1 MKYPF
6 LFRSFFLAVLS
17 LSASAEPLITLQEA
31 NGSHKLRVE
40 LLNLEKEVALLR
52 RSDGEEFNTPLSYLS
67 EESRADINKTW
78 ANHRAKIE
86 KHLEPLNV
94 AFGHKLFE
102 SNGNIW
108 NEPADLVAKR
118 LKLPTESKTPFTSSY
133 RLYTRGNY
141 RFAGAAPKTL
151 VAHGDHK
158 GRTLSLSVVYSNK
171 GDSLSTVGA
180 GEDHFKQ
187 NGRVIDRSTLAGAMA
202 YDAAMIAKTLTAVL
216 GKPMEQKML
225 GQGNEKVKVR
235 RWDWNGHSFLLSHVE
250 GEYVGLKIVRASFAD
265 GGGRYSRVSD
275 GDMRK
280 RLKSNLTRLENGDV
294 FIKDIPMVD
303 QGPKGY
309 CAPATFERAMRHAGI
324 PADMYLLAT
333 LATTGGGG
341 TNTARLFNE
350 VAYTTRSKGG
360 RTARQLQLPSLA
372 PKKLKRYIE
381 KGVPILWQMC
391 SLQGYNQIANGRTR
405 ARRSVKDWTEY
416 GAKIAEAA
424 EKNAPELT
432 AKANFHICMIIG
444 YNETTNELAVSD
456 SWGNNYR
463 MRWIHVD
470 EAEAVNNGGGYVIDL

>member
-1 MKYPF
+1 MKSPF
-6 LFRSFFLAVLS
+6 ILSPLILAALVLPS
-17 LSASAEPLITLQEA
+17 SAEPLITLQEA
-31 NGSHKLRVE
+31 NGTHKLRVE

-52 RSDGEEFNTPLSYLS
+52 RSDGEEFNTPLAYLS
-67 EESRADINKTW
+67 AESRADITKTW
-78 ANHRAKIE
+78 KDHRAKIE

-94 AFGHKLFE
+94 AIGHKLFE

-108 NEPADLVAKR
+108 NEPADLVARR
-118 LKLPTESKTPFTSSY
+118 LRLPVESKTPYTSSY
-133 RLYTRGNY
+133 RLYTRSGY
-141 RFAGAAPKTL
+141 QFAGAKPKTL

-158 GRTLSLSVVYSNK
+158 GRTLSISIVYSNK

-187 NGRVIDRSTLAGAMA
+187 NGKIIDRSTLAGAME
-202 YDAAMIAKTLTAVL
+202 YDAAMIDRTLTSVL
-216 GKPMEQKML
+216 GKPTEQKML

-250 GEYVGLKIVRASFAD
+250 EEYVGLKIVRASFAD

-280 RLKSNLTRLENGDV
+280 RLKGNVTRLENGDV

-381 KGVPILWQMC
+381 KGVPVLWQMC
-391 SLQGYNQIANGRTR
+391 SLQGYNQIANSRTR
-405 ARRSVKDWTEY
+405 SRRSVKDWEGYATQ
-416 GAKIAEAA
+416 IAESA
-424 EKNAPELT
+424 EKNVPQLG
-432 AKANFHICMIIG
+432 AKGNYHICMIIG

-456 SWGNNYR
+456 SWGKNYNI
-463 MRWIHVD
+463 RWVHVD
-470 EAEAVNNGGGYVIDL
+470 EAEAVSNRNGFVIDL

>member
-1 MKYPF
+1 MKPSF
-6 LFRSFFLAVLS
+6 LFRSVILA
-17 LSASAEPLITLQEA
+17 ASTFPLLAEPLITLQEA

-40 LLNLEKEVALLR
+40 LLNLENEVALLR
-52 RSDGEEFNTPLSYLS
+52 RSDGEEFDTPLAYLS
-67 EESRADINKTW
+67 EESRSDIRKTW
-78 ANHRAKIE
+78 KDHRTKIE
-86 KHLEPLNV
+86 KILEPLNTV
-94 AFGHKLFE
+94 IGHQLFE

-108 NEPADLVAKR
+108 NEPADLVARR
-118 LKLPTESKTPFTSSY
+118 LKLPQESKTPYTSSY

-141 RFAGAAPKTL
+141 RFAGAVPKTL

-187 NGRVIDRSTLAGAMA
+187 NGKIIDRSTLAGAME
-202 YDAAMIAKTLTAVL
+202 YDAAVIAETLTSVL

-225 GQGNEKVKVR
+225 GQGNERLKVR

-250 GEYVGLKIVRASFAD
+250 KEYVGLKIVRASFAD

-280 RLKSNLTRLENGDV
+280 RLKENVTRLENGDV

-391 SLQGYNQIANGRTR
+391 SLQGYNQIANARTR
-405 ARRSVKDWTEY
+405 ARRSVKDWEDY
-416 GAKIAEAA
+416 GAKVAQAA
-424 EKNAPELT
+424 EKNAPQLA

-444 YNETTNELAVSD
+444 YNEVTNELAVSD

-470 EAEAVNNGGGYVIDL
+470 EAEAVSNRNGFVIDL